1 MNNVK
6 RRASARKVLKP
17 VAKVLGV
24 ALALSATNAGAFGPV
39 QETGPALMQHIWNQF
54 NTLQS
59 KVQEKTQ
66 FVRENT
72 QWLQDWNQTIKEYGE
87 MLVQVQGIVNNFGL
101 PSAAQLTPVSPKY
114 LVAETCGTGADL
126 KDMQPN
132 IIFNSKG
139 DWKSQQTQICV
150 NIRMMQNRKYND
162 AVYFMQTT
170 GPAFL
175 KSMDDIAQLRF
186 GSNRLGDM
194 NAVANDSMR
203 TANEMN
209 ATIKNFEARIKAYDA
224 YIDVM
229 EANQKVVA
237 QSALKGDPTKTVISD
252 LVKTAAL
259 KTALSID

>member
-39 QETGPALMQHIWNQF
+39 QETGPALFQHIWNQV

-59 KVQEKTQ
+59 KLQEKAQ
-66 FVRENT
+66 FVKDNT
-72 QWLQDWNQTIKEYGE
+72 QWLKDWNQTLTEYREALIK
-87 MLVQVQGIVNNFGL
+87 VQGIMNDFGL
-101 PSAAQLTPVSPKY
+101 PDAAPLTPVASKY

-126 KDMQPN
+126 KDMLPSLV
-132 IIFNSKG
+132 FDSTG
-139 DWKSQQTQICV
+139 DWKKQQTQICV

-162 AVYFMQTT
+162 AVDFMLRT
-170 GPAFL
+170 GPSFA
-175 KSMDDIAQLRF
+175 KSLESIADLRF
-186 GSNRLGDM
+186 GSNLKGNMD
-194 NAVANDSMR
+194 AVASDSLR

-209 ATIKNFEARIKAYDA
+209 ASVQNFDSRMKAYDA
-224 YIDVM
+224 YIQVM
-229 EANQKVVA
+229 EANQKIVA
-237 QSALKGDPTKTVISD
+237 QNALKGKKGLASD
-252 LVKTAAL
+252 LVKTVAL